1 MGREGMGTV
10 PIGGSSEGSD
20 VSSEESGAG
29 RGVASLLPL
38 LKSMPS
44 KTLR

>member
-38 LKSMPS
+38 LNIIPS
-44 KTLR
+44 RTLL